1 MLWDVAI
8 KHLWR
13 RKLRSLLTI
22 LGVATAIQLY
32 LMISGIVTTYQQ
44 ETQRQL
50 GAFTG
55 KIVVSQQ
62 MESYRGNA
70 DFTASGSSLQADTA
84 GELLSLEGINR
95 DFSSA
100 MVFMPIARS
109 IMPYMPPAVLAVG
122 VEPGH
127 EETFLGGF
135 ALESGRASLTTPDE
149 VILGQNAAAYYQ
161 PKGGNAPV
169 TTGQTIELQG
179 RTFTVV
185 GVLRSAPQLFGNA
198 VIMPLST
205 AQDLYDRADTISS
218 VILSAARV
226 EDAPMLKERI
236 LADHPGLSVSTQDD
250 MVKNAMAVIDAMAM
264 FMNVIMKSI
273 VVVAIVLITIVVA
286 VAVMEQRREIG
297 TLRAIGARRWRIF
310 SMVAAESLVLS
321 LLGAMLALPVAAFLV
336 RWGMTEFNSLPGMLQ
351 VWGQTIL
358 IAAVVGILASIL
370 PAWQALRVDPLE
382 ALRYE

>member
-1 MLWDVAI
+1 MLWDIAI

-62 MESYRGNA
+62 MESYQGST
-70 DFTASGSSLQADTA
+70 DFTASGSSLKAETAAD
-84 GELLSLEGINR
+84 LLSLEGINR
-95 DFSSA
+95 ESSSA

-127 EETFLGGF
+127 EGTFLGGF
-135 ALESGRASLTTPDE
+135 ALDAGRATLTDPDE

-161 PKGGNAPV
+161 PKDGNAPV
-169 TTGQTIELQG
+169 TAGQTIELQG
-179 RTFTVV
+179 RTFKVV
-185 GVLRSAPQLFGNA
+185 GVLKSAPQLFGNA

-205 AQDLYDRADTISS
+205 AQDLYDRADTVSS
-218 VILSAARV
+218 VILTAARV
-226 EDAPMLKERI
+226 EDAPTLKERI
-236 LADHPGLSVSTQDD
+236 LAGHPELSVSTQDD
-250 MVKNAMAVIDAMAM
+250 MIRNAMAVIDGMAT
-264 FMNVIMKSI
+264 FMDVIMKSI
-273 VVVAIVLITIVVA
+273 VVVAIVLITIVVV

-310 SMVAAESLVLS
+310 SMVAAESMVLS
-321 LLGAMLALPVAAFLV
+321 LLGAMLALPIAAFLV

-351 VWGQTIL
+351 VWAQTIL
-358 IAAVVGILASIL
+358 IAAVVGIAASVL